1 MIGALVKMEKNYEV
15 NLVVVGGRI
24 RQARLRLGLTQRK
37 AAERTNI
44 SDQYWSLIETGR
56 ERGSV
61 NTYLQITKAL
71 GLTLDDIFYADAE
84 ALHVRKTLSRDE
96 LLTGCTSSEKAIIC
110 EALLSLKTILRKY
123 RGR

>member
-1 MIGALVKMEKNYEV
+1 MEKNYEV

-37 AAERTNI
+37 AAERTNN

-61 NTYLQITKAL
+61 NTYLKITKAL
-71 GLTLDDIFYADAE
+71 GMTLDDIFYADAE
-84 ALHVRKTLSRDE
+84 AVNARKALSRDE
-96 LLTGCTSSEKAIIC
+96 LLTGCTAPE
-110 EALLSLKTILRKY
+110 
-123 RGR
+123 